1 MTQLAPWFYSHNA
14 WSHARHEIWTRCR
27 RKYYYQHI
35 APAVQGPTGYDIEKI
50 KRLKSLTPKN
60 ALMGTLIH
68 EVLEDMLQKQ
78 STGVSVHTDDLIGL
92 YLKKTRLYENT
103 ARDTVTEYYNRSRDD
118 TFFDQIRKTGVEQL
132 ENFFT
137 KIWPEMKE
145 YTYMRHE
152 KFDRCMAGDTP
163 VSLKVDLVSMMPDGS
178 ILITD
183 WKTGHVRA
191 EDPLH
196 SLQMNVYVLWACQF
210 FQKDVEEITG
220 QVVWL
225 STGTVRSYAFSS
237 PDMDVIQDFITHEFM
252 EMNRTYDIAGYPV
265 NPDINHCISC
275 EFQSICHPE

>member
-1 MTQLAPWFYSHNA
+1 
-14 WSHARHEIWTRCR
+14 
-27 RKYYYQHI
+27 
-35 APAVQGPTGYDIEKI
+35 
-50 KRLKSLTPKN
+50 
-60 ALMGTLIH
+60 
-68 EVLEDMLQKQ
+68 
-78 STGVSVHTDDLIGL
+78 L

-196 SLQMNVYVLWACQF
+196 SLQMNVYASGPV
-210 FQKDVEEITG
+210 
-220 QVVWL
+220 
-225 STGTVRSYAFSS
+225 SS
-237 PDMDVIQDFITHEFM
+237 FRRMW
-252 EMNRTYDIAGYPV
+252 RR
-265 NPDINHCISC
+265 
-275 EFQSICHPE
+275 